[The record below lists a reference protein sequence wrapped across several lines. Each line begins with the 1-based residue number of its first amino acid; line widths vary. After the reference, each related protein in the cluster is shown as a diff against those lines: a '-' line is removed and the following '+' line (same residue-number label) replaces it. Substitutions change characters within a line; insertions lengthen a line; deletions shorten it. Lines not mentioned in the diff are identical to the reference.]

1 MNKNEIALIIL
12 FSLSLAGPLTLF
24 GTSVEY
30 AEGFSVEQRSNY
42 TLLHVHPP
50 GEASELEVSY
60 VLIPREREDISEI
73 KQEIGPDSHLQIVRT
88 PVQRLIPLSTT
99 FLPPLEWLDAE
110 ETLVAVDNP
119 KHIYSRS
126 LRRRMREQDLP
137 QVGNGPTL
145 DMEMVVRLQPA
156 VVMANVT
163 QGAWNVVPKL
173 RQADVPVILNSDYLE
188 PTPLGRAEWIK
199 FIGLLLG
206 RGEEAEE
213 RFNAVAESYRKLQ
226 RLVDRNLQSE
236 DARPQVVLNRPMN
249 GRWVVPGGNGY
260 MARFIEDAGGA
271 YVWAEAEQSSSL
283 VLDVEEVFVRALRA
297 DFWLQQYG
305 ISSMQELL
313 NADQRLNRIRAVTKG
328 NVINNDARMSSTDS
342 NDFFESGPYQ
352 PHLILSDL
360 ISLFHPQL
368 LPNHSLYYYRHVE

>member
-1 MNKNEIALIIL
+1 MKKNAIVLIIL
-12 FSLSLAGPLTLF
+12 FSLSPISPQSVC

-30 AEGFSVEQRSNY
+30 AQGFSVEQRSNY

-50 GEASELEVSY
+50 GEATDLQVTY
-60 VLIPREREDISEI
+60 ALLPRDRENISQI
-73 KQEIGPDSHLQIVRT
+73 KQELGQNSQLQIVRT

-99 FLPPLEWLDAE
+99 FLPPLEWLDSE
-110 ETLVAVDNP
+110 EALVAVDNP
-119 KHIYSRS
+119 AHIYSRS
-126 LRRRMREQDLP
+126 LRGRVQEKDLP

-145 DMEMVVRLQPA
+145 DLEMVVRLQPA

-173 RQADVPVILNSDYLE
+173 QQAGVPVILNSDYLE
-188 PTPLGRAEWIK
+188 TTPLGRAEWIK
-199 FIGLLLG
+199 FIGLLVG
-206 RGEEAEE
+206 RGEAAEE
-213 RFNAVAESYRKLQ
+213 RFNAVAARYKELQ
-226 RLVDRNLQSE
+226 QLVERNLQPA
-236 DARPQVVLNRPMN
+236 DARPRVVLNRPMN

-297 DFWLQQYG
+297 DFWLHQYG
-305 ISSMQELL
+305 ISSIQELL
-313 NADQRLNRIRAVTKG
+313 NADQRLDRIRAVAKG
-328 NVINNDARMSSTDS
+328 NVINNDARMSSTGS

-360 ISLFHPQL
+360 ISLFHPAL
-368 LPNHSLYYYRHVE
+368 LPKHSLYYYRYVE